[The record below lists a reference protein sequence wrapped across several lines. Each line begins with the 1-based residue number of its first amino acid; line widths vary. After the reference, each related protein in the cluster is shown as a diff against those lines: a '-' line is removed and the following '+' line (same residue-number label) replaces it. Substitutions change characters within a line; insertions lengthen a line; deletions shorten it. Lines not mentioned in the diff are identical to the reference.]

1 MRDVTSTEDV
11 KLICCVLPLVVGS
24 VPEVGT
30 VESGRPTRDHENVYH
45 LSSIYIA
52 LN

>member
-11 KLICCVLPLVVGS
+11 KMICCVLPLVVGII
-24 VPEVGT
+24 PEVGT
-30 VESGRPTRDHENVYH
+30 VESGTPTCDNQNVYH

>member
-11 KLICCVLPLVVGS
+11 KMICYVLPLVVGS
-24 VPEVGT
+24 APEVGT
-30 VESGRPTRDHENVYH
+30 VESGRPTYDHENVYQ

-52 LN
+52 FN

>member
-1 MRDVTSTEDV
+1 MLSTEDV
-11 KLICCVLPLVVGS
+11 KMICYALPLVVGS

-30 VESGRPTRDHENVYH
+30 VESGRPTCDHENVYQ
-45 LSSIYIA
+45 LSSICIA